1 MYFGWA
7 DTALTPHM
15 AVDYYDRA
23 LAANGSETKDFF
35 RLFMVPGMFHCRGGV
50 GPDRFDAMTAVIDW
64 VERGV
69 APESLTASRVE
80 DGHVVRTRPLCPYP
94 HVARY
99 ASAGSVDA
107 AGSFA
112 CAEPR

>member
-7 DTALTPHM
+7 DTALTPYM
-15 AVDYYDRA
+15 AVDYYEKA
-23 LAANGSETKDFF
+23 LAVNGPETKDFF

-50 GPDRFDAMTAVIDW
+50 GPDRFDAMTALIDW

-69 APESLTASRVE
+69 APASLTASRVE
-80 DGHVVRTRPLCPYP
+80 NGAVVRTRPLCPYP
-94 HVARY
+94 QVARHGG
-99 ASAGSVDA
+99 AGSIDA
-107 AGSFA
+107 AASFT